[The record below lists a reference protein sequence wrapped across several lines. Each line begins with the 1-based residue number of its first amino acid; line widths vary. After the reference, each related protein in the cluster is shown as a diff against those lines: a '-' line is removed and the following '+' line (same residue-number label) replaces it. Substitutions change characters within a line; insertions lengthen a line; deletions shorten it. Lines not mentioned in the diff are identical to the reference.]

1 MAWMFR
7 KEIHIEKKD
16 CKNGCRDQFCKHY
29 YVWTDPGVFI
39 NQMKLMNFVSNVA
52 ISVYDKF
59 SKNQMCQKPFQNVFP
74 IAEWALVRCS
84 AQNIYCEFFIWE
96 IIVPK

>member
-7 KEIHIEKKD
+7 KETHIEKKD

-29 YVWTDPGVFI
+29 YVWTDPGAFI
-39 NQMKLMNFVSNVA
+39 NQMKLMNFVSNIA

-59 SKNQMCQKPFQNVFP
+59 SRNQIC
-74 IAEWALVRCS
+74 
-84 AQNIYCEFFIWE
+84 
-96 IIVPK
+96 